1 MEAGTGICTWGC
13 GWLGASDLKG
23 SWLMGNCVKFRLQSH
38 SSKMWNTH
46 STPRRMPCPEQ
57 LRSKQITKESQL
69 YLKLLTGAVLDRG
82 PWQAASVGCFAVQAL
97 SCVQLSAT
105 PWTAAHQAAVFIIP
119 VFHHLLEFA
128 QTHVHW
134 GSAAIQPSHPRLSP
148 SPPAFDLS
156 QHQGL
161 FQWVIASYV
170 RQIE

>member
-156 QHQGL
+156 QHQGIL
-161 FQWVIASYV
+161 
-170 RQIE
+170 